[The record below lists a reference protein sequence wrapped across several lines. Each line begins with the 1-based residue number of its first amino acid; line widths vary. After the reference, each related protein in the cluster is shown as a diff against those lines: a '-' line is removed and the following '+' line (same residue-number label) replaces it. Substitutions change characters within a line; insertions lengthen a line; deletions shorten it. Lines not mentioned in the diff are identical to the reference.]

1 MFDSHFSCIII
12 EHNFKFTEILV
23 LREFLNKNSELNI
36 IILKSLIN
44 TFTSYIEV
52 MLNDWV
58 SYWKY
63 KLNINILTFV
73 LEINYD
79 ELKYYV
85 FYFLLT
91 NYIA

>member
-1 MFDSHFSCIII
+1 
-12 EHNFKFTEILV
+12 
-23 LREFLNKNSELNI
+23 
-36 IILKSLIN
+36 
-44 TFTSYIEV
+44 